1 MTLDANANNSFGF
14 NGNASTGDKDI
25 TIDEPNTAVFNNV
38 NLWLANNDNTTRSL
52 RFYEQYNTNGT
63 FPNGA
68 NFVGFRAA
76 DTMAD
81 DVIYT
86 LPAAD
91 GTNGQVLSTNGSG
104 ILNWT
109 NTLSSTTGAALNVGE
124 SGSATGFLAVKS
136 ELVGNSQTPA
146 DGYGVYR
153 ITSAPAGNVT
163 LPGVGSAGKLLYV
176 INASGGNVTINV
188 AGGTFVISNNRASSF
203 ISDGT
208 NWFPVQN

>member
-1 MTLDANANNSFGF
+1 MIISDAR
-14 NGNASTGDKDI
+14 
-25 TIDEPNTAVFNNV
+25 TAVFANV
-38 NLWLANNDNTTRSL
+38 DLWLANNDDTPRSL
-52 RFYEQYNTNGT
+52 RFYEQYNNTGA
-63 FPNGA
+63 FPNTA
-68 NFVGFRAA
+68 NYVAFRAA
-76 DTMAD
+76 NTMAA
-81 DVIYT
+81 DVTYT

-104 ILNWT
+104 ILSWT

-124 SGSATGFLAVKS
+124 SGSASGFLAVKS

-146 DGYGVYR
+146 NGYGVYR

-163 LPGVGSAGKLLYV
+163 IPGVGTAGKLLYV
-176 INASGGNVTINV
+176 INASGGNVTINI